1 MFYILI
7 LTIYLNIEGVYY
19 CVYMRVSIEVYIC
32 AFGEDFFLQKYH
44 KFRKQIDYI
53 EICAMLADHRFRGD
67 HKYIGR
73 MIPLRFI
80 PQLDLVLDG
89 RVIALD
95 GHIRNAQLEIVLRPI
110 LQFGHSIG
118 SLVVHRK
125 VGEQHAG
132 RVRSDED
139 EHMPEGMHVRKVNA
153 PPGVAEELVRYPA
166 AEGQHEDEAAA
177 DAQAVDARTAFTVY
191 TNEFR
196 KIVGKIQK
204 LLSYI
209 RSSAY
214 SNEIVGITNS
224 ISTKAFMA
232 GFQHPSAVAINVPIP
247 IIALN
252 VFLYKVYIYL
262 IIIIILTKKKRI
274 KSSFTYRLPCSTRG
288 KYFFG

>member
-1 MFYILI
+1 
-7 LTIYLNIEGVYY
+7 
-19 CVYMRVSIEVYIC
+19 
-32 AFGEDFFLQKYH
+32 
-44 KFRKQIDYI
+44 
-53 EICAMLADHRFRGD
+53 MLADHRFRGD

-139 EHMPEGMHVRKVNA
+139 EHVPEGMHVRKVNA

-196 KIVGKIQK
+196 KIVGKIKKNIFLHSQFCVQQRNRRNHK
-204 LLSYI
+204 QHKYKGVYGWFPASQ
-209 RSSAY
+209 RS
-214 SNEIVGITNS
+214 GD
-224 ISTKAFMA
+224 
-232 GFQHPSAVAINVPIP
+232 
-247 IIALN
+247 
-252 VFLYKVYIYL
+252 
-262 IIIIILTKKKRI
+262 
-274 KSSFTYRLPCSTRG
+274 
-288 KYFFG
+288 